1 MIGPIMKATQAM
13 HKMISRKSV
22 ADAYGGNIRLDVVA
36 KRIEHIV
43 EGEHV
48 Q

>member
-22 ADAYGGNIRLDVVA
+22 ADGYGGNSGN
-36 KRIEHIV
+36 
-43 EGEHV
+43 EGAATM
-48 Q
+48 